1 MFQSIKYSLSTTT
14 AEWLD
19 NRGTDDDDKDET
31 AGRTSK
37 KAKKSKSKKSKRKCD
52 EE

>member
-19 NRGTDDDDKDET
+19 NRGTDDDDDKT
-31 AGRTSK
+31 ADRASK
-37 KAKKSKSKKSKRKCD
+37 KAKKSKSKKSKRKRD